1 MIDLPTTNI
10 IAMAMPVFIIASP
23 RTGSTALGLHFHKR
37 YPGTKYFGEPD
48 MNGDQLDDF
57 ISYAKLSD
65 NYIIKLL
72 GSSMPRY
79 PEWIMNKIHDENSVV
94 ITTSRRIVINQ
105 IISHYIADTRKTWY
119 YSDHNIDVYNK
130 FKDKPIEIDLKRIDK
145 SIMEIKHDNRIIGN
159 IQPNIRMF
167 YEDFLPELDTLS
179 IKTPYPTNYEELKSV
194 ILERYK

>member
-1 MIDLPTTNI
+1 
-10 IAMAMPVFIIASP
+10 MPVFIIASP